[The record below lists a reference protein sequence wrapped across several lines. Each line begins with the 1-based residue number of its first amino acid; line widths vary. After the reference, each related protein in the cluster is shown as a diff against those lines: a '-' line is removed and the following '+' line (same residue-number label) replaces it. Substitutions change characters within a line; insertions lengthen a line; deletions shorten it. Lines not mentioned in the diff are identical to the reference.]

1 MGSGGLLVD
10 STGAMRGVSQQGSR
24 LTSRATPLG
33 RPNGVNGDTNGD
45 TLWVA
50 KQVHRCKNLGEIQ
63 VITMVLTLLSR
74 TNHSRKPRGIP
85 RV

>member
-1 MGSGGLLVD
+1 VD
-10 STGAMRGVSQQGSR
+10 STGAIRGVSQQGSR

-33 RPNGVNGDTNGD
+33 RPNGAGGDTNGD

-63 VITMVLTLLSR
+63 VITMVSTLLSR
-74 TNHSRKPRGIP
+74 TKSLQKPAEIIEFSY
-85 RV
+85 